1 MKGLIICCVVL
12 LSSCALTPAQRP
24 DFCEGQQSYIYDLAD
39 KLRVDPETISST
51 LVIVN
56 YEAIKNAPLYTE
68 DACRGA
74 IKNIRLLIES
84 GTPSYYQIMTLMSQN
99 IDYVNKYAGT
109 EIMLIG
115 LFVPQLSYKVPI
127 TDCDRRCILWHL
139 DQQDKM
145 LDSFFGKSGS

>member
-56 YEAIKNAPLYTE
+56 YE
-68 DACRGA
+68 A

-145 LDSFFGKSGS
+145 LDSYFGKSGS